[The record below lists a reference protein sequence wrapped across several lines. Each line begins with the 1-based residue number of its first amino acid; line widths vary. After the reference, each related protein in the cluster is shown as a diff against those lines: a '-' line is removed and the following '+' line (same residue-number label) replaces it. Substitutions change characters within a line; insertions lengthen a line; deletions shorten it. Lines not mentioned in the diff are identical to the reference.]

1 MSMWYRGWRRVI
13 PFCAVIG
20 LMAGWPWGVVE
31 VRATTVYSYIDDH
44 GNPVFTDRPETIPE
58 QYRAK
63 AKTHER
69 PDADKKPASTVAT
82 VKEKV
87 VEKVKGLGATIP
99 AMKLNLKTLG
109 SSQSDM
115 LTSAGMAAV
124 VLLCVMYFSK
134 NSPMLRL
141 LALGLLFVLAIGTP
155 VLIYTSDGGPMDV
168 MKQKAS
174 ATGQAQQDR
183 LQQVPQ

>member
-1 MSMWYRGWRRVI
+1 MTMWYRRWNTII
-13 PFCAVIG
+13 PLCAVISC
-20 LMAGWPWGVVE
+20 LAGWPWGAVE
-31 VRATTVYSYIDDH
+31 VSATTVYSYIDDR
-44 GNPVFTDRPETIPE
+44 GNPVLTDRPETIPE

-63 AKTHER
+63 VKTHER

-87 VEKVKGLGATIP
+87 VEKVTGLGATIP
-99 AMKLNLKTLG
+99 ALKVNLKSLG
-109 SSQSDM
+109 SSQSDI
-115 LTSAGMAAV
+115 LNSAGIAAV

-134 NSPMLRL
+134 NSPMIRL

-155 VLIYTSDGGPMDV
+155 VLMYTSDGGAMDV

-174 ATGQAQQDR
+174 EAGQAREDR